1 MIKAYKYRIYPN
13 EEQKELFAKTFGCVR
28 YVYNWGLNLKTSE
41 YEENNRNVG
50 ITELMNRLSS
60 ELKRECEW
68 LNEVN
73 AQSLQSALR
82 NLNDAYQR
90 FFEKKACYPR
100 FKKKKGT
107 QTFSNPQ
114 TSSIDFKR
122 GLLHIRKA
130 KNIKIKIH
138 RKFKADRIHNVVIS
152 MDSDGKYYA
161 SILVDTF
168 EQPLPKSPVSE
179 STTIGLDSGL
189 NTLITCSDGR
199 KVPAP
204 TCFQDNERKRRLLNR
219 KLSRKKRGS
228 NSYEKARKRLGKL
241 HAKGRHFH
249 FDYLHKLTYQL
260 THENQVR
267 TICVEDLNAQEFID
281 NKRLFHVAQDA
292 SVGRFLKFLSYKC
305 DWYGINY
312 IKIGKYQ
319 PSSKTCSTCGFIKK
333 NLKLKTRRWVCPKC
347 GTHHDRDYNASL
359 NIKSFGL
366 KTLRTERTE
375 VKLTECP
382 LVDDRVTHV

>member
-60 ELKRECEW
+60 ELKKECEW

-90 FFEKKACYPR
+90 FFEKKSCYPR

-114 TSSIDFKR
+114 TSSIDFKK

-138 RKFKADRIHNVVIS
+138 RKFKADRIHNVIIS
-152 MDSDGKYYA
+152 MDNDGKYN
-161 SILVDTF
+161 S
-168 EQPLPKSPVSE
+168 
-179 STTIGLDSGL
+179 
-189 NTLITCSDGR
+189 
-199 KVPAP
+199 
-204 TCFQDNERKRRLLNR
+204 
-219 KLSRKKRGS
+219 KK
-228 NSYEKARKRLGKL
+228 Y
-241 HAKGRHFH
+241 
-249 FDYLHKLTYQL
+249 
-260 THENQVR
+260 
-267 TICVEDLNAQEFID
+267 
-281 NKRLFHVAQDA
+281 
-292 SVGRFLKFLSYKC
+292 
-305 DWYGINY
+305 
-312 IKIGKYQ
+312 
-319 PSSKTCSTCGFIKK
+319 
-333 NLKLKTRRWVCPKC
+333 
-347 GTHHDRDYNASL
+347 
-359 NIKSFGL
+359 
-366 KTLRTERTE
+366 
-375 VKLTECP
+375 
-382 LVDDRVTHV
+382 

>member
-28 YVYNWGLNLKTSE
+28 YVYNWGLKLKTTE
-41 YEENNRNVG
+41 FEENNRNVG
-50 ITELMNRLSS
+50 ITELMNRMAS
-60 ELKRECEW
+60 ELKKECEW

-114 TSSIDFKR
+114 SSSIDFKK

-138 RKFKADRIHNVVIS
+138 RKFKADRIHNVIIS
-152 MDSDGKYYA
+152 MDSDGKYFA
-161 SILVDTF
+161 SILVDTY
-168 EQPLPKSPVSE
+168 ENPLPKKDICE
-179 STTIGLDSGL
+179 DTTIGIDSGL
-189 NTLITCSDGR
+189 NTLATCSDGR
-199 KVPAP
+199 TFKAP
-204 TCFQDNERKRRLLNR
+204 SCFRDNERKKILLSRRL
-219 KLSRKKRGS
+219 SKKTRGS
-228 NSYEKARKRLGKL
+228 KSYETARRRLGKL
-241 HAKGRHFH
+241 YAKGRRLH
-249 FDYLHKLTYQL
+249 FDFLHKLTYQL
-260 THENQVR
+260 THENQVSA
-267 TICVEDLNAQEFID
+267 ICVEDLNAQEFID
-281 NKRLFHVAQDA
+281 NRKLMLIAQDA
-292 SVGRFLKFLSYKC
+292 SVGRFLKFLKYKC
-305 DWYGINY
+305 EWYGVHY
-312 IKIGKYQ
+312 VKIGKYQ
-319 PSSKTCSTCGFIKK
+319 PSSKTCSSCGYIKK

-359 NIKSFGL
+359 NIKNFGL
-366 KTLRTERTE
+366 KTLRAERTE
-375 VKLTECP
+375 VKPMECP
-382 LVDDRVTHV
+382 LMDDRVIHA